1 MRDIR
6 LALREF
12 LLSDPDIVTIVGD
25 RIYPIKIPQG
35 VSASCIVYTRISD
48 VGDYHLAGP
57 SGIAGPRIQ
66 IDAWAVSANKSVTL
80 ANLVKTK
87 IDGFR
92 GVMGTGDN
100 AVKVLG
106 VFVADMREDY
116 DDAAKLF
123 RSGRDFFLHH
133 IEL

>member
-6 LALREF
+6 LALHEF
-12 LLSDPDIVTIVGD
+12 LLSDVDIVTMIGD
-25 RIYPIKIPQG
+25 RVYPIKIPQD

-57 SGIAGPRIQ
+57 SGIAAPRIQ
-66 IDAWAVSANKSVTL
+66 IDAWAPSANRSVTL
-80 ANLVKTK
+80 ANLIKTK

-92 GVMGTGDN
+92 GVMGSGDS

-106 VFVADMREDY
+106 VFVADLREDY

-123 RSGRDFFLHH
+123 RTGRDYFLHH